1 MFSAAS
7 PGHLLVVLAVA
18 LLVLGPTELPRL
30 LRAISQM
37 RRQLRALQAHLNQ
50 ELHDVLEPNDT
61 PRPVDDDAQLS

>member
-30 LRAISQM
+30 LRAISEM
-37 RRQLRALQAHLNQ
+37 RRQLRALQTHLSQ
-50 ELHDVLEPNDT
+50 EIHDVVDPNIT
-61 PRPVDDDAQLS
+61 PRPVEPDIKPS